1 MDVGYLSVQGLSSD
15 DYPDSL
21 SRGVLADDAVYFING
36 TKVFSA
42 LWNDP
47 FNQTGHINLPAES
60 ANIGGLNL
68 RMGSSPI

>member
-1 MDVGYLSVQGLSSD
+1 MDVGYLSVQGLSSEII
-15 DYPDSL
+15 PDNL

-47 FNQTGHINLPAES
+47 FNQTGPH
-60 ANIGGLNL
+60 
-68 RMGSSPI
+68 

>member
-1 MDVGYLSVQGLSSD
+1 MWATCLVQGPSSD

-36 TKVFSA
+36 TKGISLRYGTIRSTKPA
-42 LWNDP
+42 
-47 FNQTGHINLPAES
+47 HIILPAES

>member
-1 MDVGYLSVQGLSSD
+1 MIEVRDKTQAGTAELVDVGYLSVQALSSD
-15 DYPDSL
+15 DYPDNL

-47 FNQTGHINLPAES
+47 FNQTGPH
-60 ANIGGLNL
+60 
-68 RMGSSPI
+68 